1 MKTTTTMG
9 AILMAATATANAIEP
24 AGKWLD
30 LVEQEESS
38 GNAKAVGDGGKARG
52 AFQMWQIAWSDVN
65 NYRRERGLKV
75 YPYAKAW
82 DYHIA
87 RLYAHDYAQLQR
99 IRMMRKTQRDPD
111 AAELYALY
119 NLSYGGFSRRG
130 FDLSKCPRITRQK
143 AERIAKAWK
152 RKGGK

>member
-1 MKTTTTMG
+1 
-9 AILMAATATANAIEP
+9 MATTANAIEP
-24 AGKWLD
+24 DAKWLD
-30 LVEQEESS
+30 LVEQVESS
-38 GNAKAVGDGGKARG
+38 GNANAIGDGGKARG
-52 AFQMWQIAWSDVN
+52 AFQMWQIAWADVS
-65 NYRRERGLKV
+65 NYRRERDLKV

-119 NLSYGGFSRRG
+119 NLSYGGFARRG
-130 FDLSKCPRITRQK
+130 FDLSKCPRVTRQK
-143 AERIAKAWK
+143 AGRIAKGWRAK
-152 RKGGK
+152 K

>member
-1 MKTTTTMG
+1 
-9 AILMAATATANAIEP
+9 MATTANAIAP

-30 LVEQEESS
+30 LVEQVESS
-38 GNAKAVGDGGKARG
+38 GTAKAGGDFKNGKPRARG
-52 AFQMWQIAWSDVN
+52 AFQMWQIAWADVS
-65 NYRRERGLKV
+65 NYRRERDLKV

-99 IRMMRKTQRDPD
+99 IRMMRKTERDPD

-119 NLSYGGFSRRG
+119 NLSYGGYSRRG

-143 AERIAKAWK
+143 AERIAKEWRAK
-152 RKGGK
+152 K